1 MLKEL
6 WNALVDVLSIMRKN
20 VPFSKGKKTYPTFKT
35 ILLPFLNG
43 KKSLILRLGPH
54 IPKYPKIM
62 EVLICL
68 VLVEFPTYQLTFFTG
83 ICLRRVS
90 RSYQMECLLNWN
102 ICELCRWKEMYH
114 STILHSNV
122 FCEWNSLFKR
132 TQWIQICKELIIILH
147 SRI

>member
-1 MLKEL
+1 MECVGRCLIDNEEKRTFFQRKKNIPNL
-6 WNALVDVLSIMRKN
+6 QDYPPPLSEW
-20 VPFSKGKKTYPTFKT
+20 
-35 ILLPFLNG
+35 

-90 RSYQMECLLNWN
+90 RSYQMECLLNLN